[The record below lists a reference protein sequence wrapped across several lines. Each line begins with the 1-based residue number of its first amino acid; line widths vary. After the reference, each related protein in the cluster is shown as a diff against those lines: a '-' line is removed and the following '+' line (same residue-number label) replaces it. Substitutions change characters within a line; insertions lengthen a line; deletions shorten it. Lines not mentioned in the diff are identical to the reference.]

1 MDDHM
6 GYENYERSTN
16 SNYRN
21 RNGTKSKKVRSN
33 YVKFEIKVP
42 QNWESSFK
50 LKVVKKL
57 AAYVIIGI
65 NCEGMKDV
73 ISL

>member
-1 MDDHM
+1 MDDHL

-42 QNWESSFK
+42 QN
-50 LKVVKKL
+50 
-57 AAYVIIGI
+57 
-65 NCEGMKDV
+65 
-73 ISL
+73 